1 MTFILTGQKLFV
13 PSRHLW
19 LRAKQIPTSLTS
31 STSRGIAPSVS
42 HGSNI
47 SISISDSTSW
57 RIDVGITNRG
67 LEDIGDVQSYEF
79 HHDILAAMNT
89 NSKGEKNDDAGENEH
104 AHEHEHE
111 HAHAHVHASVTKD
124 IHNFK
129 VNTITVNTSP
139 SKSAFESERD
149 HEKANASRNINATT
163 VLRINWDAH
172 LITAADE
179 LYHTIWETVSEST
192 DISTPIDGNIEEI
205 NTSILTK
212 QKAGSIYVTPALD
225 EDTTLFTLRT
235 SYTNIEYRMKEEA
248 FICCEDEYEEIVQ
261 TSERGR
267 FYEEEG
273 EIV

>member
-89 NSKGEKNDDAGENEH
+89 NSKGEQIDDVGENEH
-104 AHEHEHE
+104 EHEYEHGHE
-111 HAHAHVHASVTKD
+111 HAHAHT
-124 IHNFK
+124 NE
-129 VNTITVNTSP
+129 NTFISRL
-139 SKSAFESERD
+139 FESERD
-149 HEKANASRNINATT
+149 HEKANASRNIDATT

-273 EIV
+273 EVV